1 MQQGTRLHP
10 NGLLAF
16 HEEYENAVL
25 ASNNGSAAI
34 RVVVL
39 ITKGLGFVIQL

>member
-1 MQQGTRLHP
+1 
-10 NGLLAF
+10 LLDF
-16 HEEYENAVL
+16 SFVL